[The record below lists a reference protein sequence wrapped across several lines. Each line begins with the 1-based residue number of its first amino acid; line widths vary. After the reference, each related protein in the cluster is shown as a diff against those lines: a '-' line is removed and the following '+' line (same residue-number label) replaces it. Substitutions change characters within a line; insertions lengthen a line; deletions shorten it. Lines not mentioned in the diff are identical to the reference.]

1 MNIAIIFAGGSGVRM
16 GAGVPKQFLEING
29 KPILIHTLE
38 LFEFHEM
45 IDKIYVSTL
54 KDYIPYVED
63 LVADYRIT
71 KVAKVIPGG
80 ETAQDSIYNALK
92 MAESENP
99 GDSIVLLHDGVRPF
113 VAYDVITANIEGVKA
128 NGNAITSTACYE
140 TIMISKSGDVIDEV
154 PYRKETFAGQAP
166 QSFYLKDII
175 AAHDVVRNSPNG
187 YENMVD
193 ACTIL
198 RSQGIEAHMVPGN
211 RGNIKVTTP
220 EDVYMFRAL
229 LQYKENEQAFG
240 LGLTNKIA
248 TRMNQSIA
256 RRERETK

>member
-29 KPILIHTLE
+29 KPIIIHTLQ
-38 LFEFHEM
+38 LFQYHEM
-45 IDKIYVSTL
+45 IDKIYVSVL
-54 KDYIPYVED
+54 EDYIPYMNE
-63 LVADYRIT
+63 LVDEFRLK

-80 ETAQDSIYNALK
+80 KTAQDSIYNALK
-92 MAESENP
+92 MAQNENP
-99 GDSIVLLHDGVRPF
+99 DDSIVLLHDGVRPF
-113 VAYDVITANIEGVKA
+113 VSYEVISANIECVKEK
-128 NGNAITSTACYE
+128 GNAITCTPCFE
-140 TIMISKSGDVIDEV
+140 TIMISKDGENVNEV
-154 PYRKETFAGQAP
+154 PYRKETFSAQAP

-175 AAHDVVRNSPNG
+175 AAHDAVRNSPNG

-193 ACTIL
+193 ACTII
-198 RSQGIEAHMVPGN
+198 RSQGWQAHMVEGN

-240 LGLTNKIA
+240 LGITNRIGRK
-248 TRMNQSIA
+248 MSPGK
-256 RRERETK
+256 ESK